1 VCVCQGYVT
10 RETPTIYHGCKC
22 VCVCV
27 CVCVRARARAH
38 HDDVND
44 KEETNVLKHAS
55 KNAYNFAQ
63 LGQLESS
70 KDPSS
75 MYVYYC
81 RKDPSSAMAS
91 TNQ

>member
-1 VCVCQGYVT
+1 MAANVCVF
-10 RETPTIYHGCKC
+10 

-27 CVCVRARARAH
+27 CVCVRAYVRACAH

-70 KDPSS
+70 KDPRERERERERESFIRNTRRTLVVPWL
-75 MYVYYC
+75 Y
-81 RKDPSSAMAS
+81 
-91 TNQ
+91 